1 MIVKRSF
8 SRPGLL
14 PVQKILPN
22 YFAVIDPIMGFLG
35 LICGRILPAIVI
47 LLALIVGWFA
57 KQELPLGT
65 FFATIVPLLKGVM
78 PPTIVGHGKMKGTP
92 EVPDSQPLEARPENE
107 LFLDAA
113 GFQMPANGLGMCCRP
128 TAYDDILVRRTV
140 LWYLLLGGRHIDTA
154 HLYLNHKAVGLGIQD
169 AMKRGVPREE
179 IFVTTKIFPTH
190 FGYNK
195 TMETVPPFVKDLG
208 LEYIDLVL
216 MHMPSSFPL
225 IGNDCTKSG
234 IDASACRK
242 ETWKALSKLREQ
254 GIMRSVGVSNF
265 AVRHLQDIE
274 SLGLAPIAN
283 NQIQY
288 SPFVPAGVQE
298 TFDYCMEHGIT
309 ITAYWPL
316 GGLEHDKAKAIE
328 TLQGIAEKYD
338 VSVAQIMLRWAL
350 QKGAAVIPG
359 TGNPQH
365 MRQNLA
371 IYDLELSDEDMETI
385 DGLKHNENVT
395 KKFMHFDLSSFS

>member
-1 MIVKRSF
+1 MS
-8 SRPGLL
+8 
-14 PVQKILPN
+14 
-22 YFAVIDPIMGFLG
+22 FLG
-35 LICGRILPAIVI
+35 IICGGVLPAIVI
-47 LLALIVGWFA
+47 LLALIMGWFA
-57 KQELPLGT
+57 SQELPMGT
-65 FFATIVPLLKGVM
+65 FFATVVPLLKGVM

-92 EVPDSQPLEARPENE
+92 QVPDSQLVEARPVQETFVNV
-107 LFLDAA
+107 A

-179 IFVTTKIFPTH
+179 IFVTSKIAPTH

-195 TMETVPPFVKDLG
+195 TMATVPPFLEELD

-216 MHMPSSFPL
+216 MHMPSNLPL
-225 IGNDCTKSG
+225 FGNDCTKRG

-254 GIMRSVGVSNF
+254 GIVRNVGVSNF
-265 AVRHLQDIE
+265 AVKHLEDIE

-288 SPFVPAGVQE
+288 SPFVPASVEE
-298 TFDYCMEHGIT
+298 TFDYCMKRGIA
-309 ITAYWPL
+309 ITAYSPL
-316 GGLEHDKAKAIE
+316 GGLEHDKAKAVE
-328 TLQGIAEKYD
+328 TLQGIAEQYD
-338 VSVAQIMLRWAL
+338 MSVAQIMLRWAL

-359 TGNPQH
+359 TGNPKH

-371 IYDLELSDEDMETI
+371 IYEFELSDQDMETI
-385 DGLKHNENVT
+385 DGLKHNDDVS